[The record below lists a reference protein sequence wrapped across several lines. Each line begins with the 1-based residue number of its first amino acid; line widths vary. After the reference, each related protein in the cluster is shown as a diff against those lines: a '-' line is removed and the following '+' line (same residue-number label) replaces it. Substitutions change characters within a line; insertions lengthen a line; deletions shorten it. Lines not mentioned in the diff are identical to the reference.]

1 MMREKTVFRIW
12 IAVCFIAGLFATATA
27 QQKQQFDPASAIDFT
42 PQRIETLAI
51 AIHDGSGK
59 VTVSV
64 RWTGEVVLGEGV
76 TLDEASMKFW
86 EQLGQHLSQACPKVK

>member
-1 MMREKTVFRIW
+1 MKIYRIFYLLALL
-12 IAVCFIAGLFATATA
+12 IASPAFA
-27 QQKQQFDPASAIDFT
+27 QQLDPANGIEFT
-42 PQRIETLAI
+42 QQRIETFAI
-51 AIHDGSGK
+51 VIRDGSGK

-86 EQLGQHLSQACPKVK
+86 EQLGQHLSQARPKVK